1 MGGFSSTR
9 CGGFTP
15 KPRRSSRTAG
25 REQVRTV
32 PSTPPAWLCEDS
44 RQATATLLV
53 GAALTFHSPKREKES
68 RQTFLGAQGLNFNR
82 RDLRDLLHR
91 VGGATRSE
99 RKPWQ
104 KLFRF
109 GPPKGLC
116 CHLVRAFGVSLR
128 TQVRCSR
135 KQPRSA
141 ACMSKGNA
149 CSV

>member
-1 MGGFSSTR
+1 MFFRSVQWSHTQAATQVSNR
-9 CGGFTP
+9 RPATSP
-15 KPRRSSRTAG
+15 HRSSHASYT
-25 REQVRTV
+25 
-32 PSTPPAWLCEDS
+32 WLCEDV

-53 GAALTFHSPKREKES
+53 NASLTFHSPKRDKES

-109 GPPKGLC
+109 GLPKGLC
-116 CHLVRAFGVSLR
+116 CHLVRAFDVSLR

-141 ACMSKGNA
+141 ACMSKGDA